1 MCCQTVHAGF
11 FGSSSRIMTYD
22 IHPPFNTYALPPA
35 REAWRK
41 KASEYKDTA
50 IGRALISR
58 ARKKALAS
66 ETGPFDVEV
75 ETGVRARLYPA
86 GNRCEKRA
94 FAGVQIWDLPER
106 LALKSAI
113 ETPAEDVFV
122 FLDVGANVGL
132 YSLYVNAYAR
142 KAGRK
147 AQIIAIE
154 PGVETCARLEANIA
168 ANNATI
174 QIIRAAVSDA
184 PGTGHLGG
192 GEINRGEAK
201 LSAQS
206 SQTETVVIDTLPR
219 IARTLGVR
227 RIDAMKVDI
236 EGHDLK
242 ALTTFFE
249 DTSPKL
255 HPELLIVETGSEES
269 SPLIELCTSNDYVVA
284 ERTKLNTIFNKS
296 VQAKEQINV

>member
-1 MCCQTVHAGF
+1 MTVE
-11 FGSSSRIMTYD
+11 IT
-22 IHPPFNTYALPPA
+22 PPFGTYTLPPA
-35 REAWRK
+35 REAWRE
-41 KASEYKDTA
+41 KARDYKDTR

-58 ARKKALAS
+58 ARKKALLS
-66 ETGPFDVEV
+66 EDGPFDVKV
-75 ETGVRARLYPA
+75 DDGLLARLYPN

-94 FAGVQIWDLPER
+94 FAGVQIWDALER
-106 LALKSAI
+106 SALKSVI
-113 ETPAEDVFV
+113 QTESEIPFI

-132 YSLYVNAYAR
+132 YSLYVNAYA
-142 KAGRK
+142 KQAGRA

-168 ANNATI
+168 ANQANI

-206 SQTETVVIDTLPR
+206 DATETVVVDTLPR
-219 IARTLGVR
+219 IARTLGIT

-249 DTSPKL
+249 DASKKL
-255 HPELLIVETGSEES
+255 HPTLLILETGREAV
-269 SPLIELCTSNDYVVA
+269 SPLIELCEANEYVVV
-284 ERTKLNTIFNKS
+284 ERTKMNTILKKAS
-296 VQAKEQINV
+296 HV

>member
-1 MCCQTVHAGF
+1 MTVEITPPYG
-11 FGSSSRIMTYD
+11 TY
-22 IHPPFNTYALPPA
+22 TLPPA
-35 REAWRK
+35 REAWRE
-41 KASEYKDTA
+41 KARDYKDTR

-58 ARKKALAS
+58 ARKKALLS
-66 ETGPFDVEV
+66 EDGPFDVKV
-75 ETGVRARLYPA
+75 DDGLLARLYPS

-94 FAGVQIWDLPER
+94 FAGVQIWDALER
-106 LALKSAI
+106 SALKSVI
-113 ETPAEDVFV
+113 QTESETPFI

-132 YSLYVNAYAR
+132 YSLYVNAYA
-142 KAGRK
+142 KQAGRA

-168 ANNATI
+168 ANQANI

-206 SQTETVVIDTLPR
+206 GATETVVVDTLPR
-219 IARTLGVR
+219 IARTLGIT

-249 DTSPKL
+249 DASKKL
-255 HPELLIVETGSEES
+255 HPDLLILETGREVVSL
-269 SPLIELCTSNDYVVA
+269 LIELCEANDYVVA
-284 ERTKLNTIFNKS
+284 ERTKMNTILKKAS
-296 VQAKEQINV
+296 HV

>member
-1 MCCQTVHAGF
+1 
-11 FGSSSRIMTYD
+11 MTFE
-22 IHPPFNTYALPPA
+22 ITPPYGTYALPPA

-41 KASEYKDTA
+41 KAEGYKDTR

-58 ARKKALAS
+58 ARKKALAG
-66 ETGPFDVEV
+66 EDGPFDVQVDE
-75 ETGVRARLYPA
+75 GVFARLYPY

-94 FAGVQIWDLPER
+94 LAGVQVWDLPER
-106 LALKSAI
+106 QALQSAIQTEI
-113 ETPAEDVFV
+113 ETPFI

-132 YSLYVNAYAR
+132 YSLYVNAYALQ
-142 KAGRK
+142 AGR
-147 AQIIAIE
+147 AVQIIAIE

-168 ANNATI
+168 ASEAHV

-201 LSAQS
+201 LSARS
-206 SQTETVVIDTLPR
+206 DETETVVVDTLPR
-219 IARTLGVR
+219 IARTLGLK

-249 DTSPKL
+249 DASLKL
-255 HPELLIVETGSEES
+255 HPSLLILETGREAV
-269 SPLIELCTSNDYVVA
+269 SPLIELCEANDYVVA
-284 ERTKLNTIFNKS
+284 VRTKMNTILKKGPKPEEKS
-296 VQAKEQINV
+296 HV

>member
-1 MCCQTVHAGF
+1 MF
-11 FGSSSRIMTYD
+11 D
-22 IHPPFNTYALPPA
+22 ISPPFGAYALPPA

-41 KASEYKDTA
+41 KASAYKDTR

-58 ARKKALAS
+58 ARKKALAG
-66 ETGPFDVEV
+66 EDGPFDTKVEA
-75 ETGVRARLYPA
+75 GVYARLYPSE
-86 GNRCEKRA
+86 NRCEKRA
-94 FAGVQIWDLPER
+94 FAGVQVWDLAER
-106 LALKSAI
+106 SALKAAI
-113 ETPAEDVFV
+113 NDGQETPFV

-142 KAGRK
+142 QADR
-147 AQIIAIE
+147 ASQIIAIE

-168 ANNATI
+168 ASEANV

-201 LSAQS
+201 LSARS
-206 SQTETVVIDTLPR
+206 DTTETVVIDTLPR
-219 IARTLGVR
+219 IARTLGIT

-242 ALTTFFE
+242 ALATFFE
-249 DTSPKL
+249 DASPKL
-255 HPELLIVETGSEES
+255 HPSLLILETGREPN
-269 SPLIELCTSNDYVVA
+269 SPLIELCESNDYVVTK
-284 ERTKLNTIFNKS
+284 RTKLNTILKKGPTVKEKS
-296 VQAKEQINV
+296 HV

>member
-1 MCCQTVHAGF
+1 
-11 FGSSSRIMTYD
+11 MTLD
-22 IHPPFNTYALPPA
+22 ITPPFGTYALPPA

-41 KASEYKDTA
+41 KADSYKDTRV
-50 IGRALISR
+50 GRALISR
-58 ARKKALAS
+58 ARKKALNG
-66 ETGPFDVEV
+66 ENGPFDVQV
-75 ETGVRARLYPA
+75 EDGISARLYPS

-94 FAGVQIWDLPER
+94 FAGVQVWDLTER
-106 LALKSAI
+106 LVLKSAI
-113 ETPAEDVFV
+113 ESHSELPFI

-132 YSLYVNAYAR
+132 YSLYVNAYA
-142 KAGRK
+142 KQAGR
-147 AQIIAIE
+147 AVQIIAIE

-168 ANNATI
+168 ASKANI

-184 PGTGHLGG
+184 PGTGYLGG

-206 SQTETVVIDTLPR
+206 DGTETVVVDTLPR
-219 IARTLGVR
+219 IARTLGIT

-249 DTSPKL
+249 DASKKL
-255 HPELLIVETGSEES
+255 HPDLLMMETGRAAF
-269 SPLIELCTSNDYVVA
+269 SPLIELCEANDYVVA
-284 ERTKLNTIFNKS
+284 ERTKMNTILKKAS
-296 VQAKEQINV
+296 HV

>member
-1 MCCQTVHAGF
+1 M
-11 FGSSSRIMTYD
+11 SYD
-22 IHPPFNTYALPPA
+22 ITPPFGTYVLPPA
-35 REAWRK
+35 REAWRE
-41 KASEYKDTA
+41 KAREYKDTR

-58 ARKKALAS
+58 ARKKALLS
-66 ETGPFDVEV
+66 EEGPFDVKV
-75 ETGVRARLYPA
+75 DDGLLARLYPI

-94 FAGVQIWDLPER
+94 FAGVQIWDALER
-106 LALKSAI
+106 SALNSAI
-113 ETPAEDVFV
+113 QTETETPFV

-132 YSLYVNAYAR
+132 YSLYVNAYATQANR
-142 KAGRK
+142 A

-168 ANNATI
+168 ANQANI

-184 PGTGHLGG
+184 PGTGYLGG

-206 SQTETVVIDTLPR
+206 DQTETVVVDTLPR
-219 IARTLGVR
+219 IARTLGIT

-249 DTSPKL
+249 DASKKL
-255 HPELLIVETGSEES
+255 HPTLLILETGRETV
-269 SPLIELCTSNDYVVA
+269 SPLIELCEANEYVVA
-284 ERTKLNTIFNKS
+284 KRTKMNTILKKAS
-296 VQAKEQINV
+296 HV

>member
-1 MCCQTVHAGF
+1 MTVEITPPYG
-11 FGSSSRIMTYD
+11 TY
-22 IHPPFNTYALPPA
+22 TLPPA
-35 REAWRK
+35 REAWRE
-41 KASEYKDTA
+41 KARDYKDTR

-58 ARKKALAS
+58 ARKKALLS
-66 ETGPFDVEV
+66 EDGPFDVKV
-75 ETGVRARLYPA
+75 DDGLLARLYPN

-94 FAGVQIWDLPER
+94 FAGVQIWDALER
-106 LALKSAI
+106 SALKSVI
-113 ETPAEDVFV
+113 QTESEIPFI

-132 YSLYVNAYAR
+132 YSLYVNAYA
-142 KAGRK
+142 KQAGRA

-168 ANNATI
+168 ANQANI

-206 SQTETVVIDTLPR
+206 GATETVVVDTLPR
-219 IARTLGVR
+219 IARTLGIT

-249 DTSPKL
+249 DASKKL
-255 HPELLIVETGSEES
+255 HPALLILETGREAV
-269 SPLIELCTSNDYVVA
+269 SPLIELCEANEYVVA
-284 ERTKLNTIFNKS
+284 ERTKMNTILKKAS
-296 VQAKEQINV
+296 HV